1 MRKFAFVLAGV
12 ALIAGGCSTRPRTFN
27 PVLAAPTADPAAYQR
42 DLSACR
48 TMVAQGKRSG
58 FGDAAVATGTGAVAG
73 AATGAAAVGTG
84 AIPLGIGMSG
94 AAAAA
99 LVAVMPLAGIA
110 AGVGVTR
117 AIRSGKEKKVKAA
130 LADCLA
136 AHGHAVGSWQLV
148 KKARK
153 SLPEQPPSHAAK
165 DGVADPP
172 LP

>member
-1 MRKFAFVLAGV
+1 MRKAAIVVAGV

-27 PVLAAPTADPAAYQR
+27 PVLAAPSADPARYQR
-42 DLSACR
+42 DLSECR
-48 TMVAQGKRSG
+48 TLVAQGKRSG
-58 FGDAAVATGTGAVAG
+58 FGDAAVVTGTGAAAG
-73 AATGAAAVGTG
+73 AATGAAVIGSG
-84 AIPLGIGMSG
+84 AIPVGIGMSG

-117 AIRSGKEKKVKAA
+117 AIRSGKERKVKTA

-136 AHGHAVGSWQLV
+136 AHGHSVEAWQLA

-153 SLPEQPPSHAAK
+153 ARPEQLPSAEAGS
-165 DGVADPP
+165 DAPRYP
-172 LP
+172 

>member
-1 MRKFAFVLAGV
+1 MGKFALILAGV
-12 ALIAGGCSTRPRTFN
+12 ALISGGCSTRPRTFN
-27 PVLAAPTADPAAYQR
+27 PVLAAPSADPAAYQR
-42 DLSACR
+42 DLSECR
-48 TMVAQGKRSG
+48 TLVAQGKRTG
-58 FGDAAVATGTGAVAG
+58 FGDAVVATGTGAVAG
-73 AATGAAAVGTG
+73 AATGVAAAGTG
-84 AIPLGIGMSG
+84 AIPIGIGMSG

-99 LVAVMPLAGIA
+99 FVAVMPLAGIA

-136 AHGHAVGSWQLV
+136 AHGHSVDSWRLV

-153 SLPEQPPSHAAK
+153 TVPEQLPSSGAEGGS
-165 DGVADPP
+165 DGPR